1 MGSSGLQLVCPSEH
15 DIYFNLN
22 GDGYS
27 EPLTGAL
34 VLQRRALNL
43 ESALQMQIHLMQ
55 TVLGEN
61 SPPATVPEK
70 NFLKRIRTPLGKVP
84 RPEAPATKSSTIIE
98 QVTLPELPVGQ
109 LEASFGGR
117 DAVPVPFSVP
127 IPVNTPGTT
136 TTPLGKISY
145 SLIATVTTS
154 QGQTIITENPIN
166 ITRQLIP
173 DRQCIQHVRSYA
185 KSPAITNIALSQTIA
200 TDAKSGISVSAKL
213 YLRRGLASK
222 ARDSEFK
229 CATIRGIHWRV
240 EEVTRLVDQTLNN
253 LQDPPEDFYCKRE
266 SVREICSG
274 KQKGYWATRDNPLSK
289 QPKSE
294 DQDSAVDITIDISIP
309 KNTKLA
315 PMIDGSCY
323 GSGTTDSISMPL
335 ELQDRCP
342 TSHENLAILIEHRLK
357 LEFVTGEDTFDTRS
371 KNLVDRKLPRATLSA
386 HFPLLVGETFKCDFE
401 AIAFSNPPRYEE
413 IPLSPP
419 EYSLP
424 EYQQFI

>member
-1 MGSSGLQLVCPSEH
+1 MASSGLQLVCPSEH

-27 EPLTGAL
+27 EPLVGAV
-34 VLQRRALNL
+34 VLQRHAIN
-43 ESALQMQIHLMQ
+43 ADITQLQLHLMQ
-55 TVLGEN
+55 TVLGESN
-61 SPPATVPEK
+61 LPAINPEK

-84 RPEAPATKSSTIIE
+84 RPETSATKSSSIIE
-98 QVTLPELPVGQ
+98 QVTLPALPIDQ
-109 LEASFGGR
+109 LEASFSGR
-117 DAVPVPFSVP
+117 DAIPVPFSVP

-136 TTPLGKISY
+136 RTSVGKISY
-145 SLIATVTTS
+145 SLIVTMTTS
-154 QGQTIITENPIN
+154 QSETIIIDKSIN

-173 DRQCIQHVRSYA
+173 DRHCIQHVRSFS

-200 TDAKSGISVSAKL
+200 TDAKSGISISAKL
-213 YLRRGLASK
+213 NLRRGLK
-222 ARDSEFK
+222 ARESEFR
-229 CATIRGIHWRV
+229 CAAIRGIHWRV
-240 EEVTRLVDQTLNN
+240 EEVTRLIDQSQNN
-253 LQDPPEDFYCKRE
+253 LQDAPDELLCIRE
-266 SVREICSG
+266 SIREICSG

-309 KNTKLA
+309 KNAKLA

-323 GSGTTDSISMPL
+323 ASATTDSIPMSL

-342 TSHENLAILIEHRLK
+342 ASHKNLAILIEHRLK
-357 LEFVTGEDTFDTRS
+357 LEFVTGEDTFDVRS
-371 KNLVDRKLPRATLSA
+371 KNLVDRKPLRPTLSA

-419 EYSLP
+419 EYT
-424 EYQQFI
+424 QFV

>member
-1 MGSSGLQLVCPSEH
+1 MTPSGLQLVCPSEH

-27 EPLTGAL
+27 EPLVGAV
-34 VLQRRALNL
+34 VLQRHAINLNITQ
-43 ESALQMQIHLMQ
+43 LQINLMQ
-55 TVLGEN
+55 TVRGESN
-61 SPPATVPEK
+61 LPATNPEK
-70 NFLKRIRTPLGKVP
+70 NFLKRIRTPLGKVQ
-84 RPEAPATKSSTIIE
+84 RPEASATTSSSIVE
-98 QVTLPELPVGQ
+98 QVTLPALSVGQ
-109 LEASFGGR
+109 IEASFRGR
-117 DAVPVPFSVP
+117 DAIPIPFSMS

-136 TTPLGKISY
+136 STSLGNISY
-145 SLIATVTTS
+145 SLIVTVTSS
-154 QGQTIITENPIN
+154 QGEIIITEKSIN

-173 DRQCIQHVRSYA
+173 DRQCIQHVRSFT

-213 YLRRGLASK
+213 NLRRGLK
-222 ARDSEFK
+222 ARESEFR
-229 CATIRGIHWRV
+229 CAAIRGIHWRV
-240 EEVTRLVDQTLNN
+240 EEVTRLIDQTQNN
-253 LQDPPEDFYCKRE
+253 LQDVPEEFLCKRE
-266 SVREICSG
+266 SIREICSG

-309 KNTKLA
+309 KNARLA

-323 GSGTTDSISMPL
+323 ASDATDIIPMPL

-342 TSHENLAILIEHRLK
+342 ASHENLAILIEHRLK
-357 LEFVTGEDTFDTRS
+357 LEFVTGEDTFDVSS
-371 KNLVDRKLPRATLSA
+371 KNLVDRKPLRPTLSA

-419 EYSLP
+419 EYT
-424 EYQQFI
+424 QFV